1 MIKFSPQ
8 NDIDSKRVKLLIKEG
23 ESLTVEFKEKY
34 TPKIDEHIVAFSN
47 TKGGV
52 ILLGVSDDG
61 IVRGE
66 KLTNEMKGNIN
77 SLARNC
83 KPDITVN
90 AMQIDDVVVIEVPE
104 GTEKPYYCSSGY
116 FKRMNGNSQKMNHEE
131 IRIMFSE
138 NEVMPFEEKSVRDF
152 TYDDIS
158 KEKILAFKKEA
169 GINIGRIS
177 TVDFLKSLSVVSDSN
192 IKNAGI
198 LFFAKEVHKHISQA
212 QMTLIAFKGIKKL
225 HIFDRHDV
233 RDDLLTQ
240 FNEAIF
246 FIKKHLNV
254 RSEIKG
260 VNRQDIYEIPIEA
273 LREAVVNAIMH
284 RDYSMRG
291 TSLMVEIF
299 DDRVEITNPGGLPKG
314 LTRDSFG
321 SVSIRRNEL
330 IADLFYRLDKVERIG
345 MGIEQMKEA
354 MALAGLKEP
363 VFETDGFFKA
373 IFFRPK
379 KEDIF
384 PLQKNEKI
392 EKEPEE
398 IKETGERSEDK
409 LGEKDTIK
417 DTINLLSDNERTVF
431 EEMQTRPKVT
441 ANELSE
447 KLDINLRNTKKII
460 EKLKEKGLVERIGS
474 RKAGHWEVVGK

>member
-1 MIKFSPQ
+1 MRKQAPKK
-8 NDIDSKRVKLLIKEG
+8 NYIDSKRVKLLIKEG

-34 TPKIDEHIVAFSN
+34 TSKIDEDIVAFSN

-52 ILLGVSDDG
+52 IFLGVCDDG
-61 IVRGE
+61 IVKGE

-90 AMQIDDVVVIEVPE
+90 AMQIEDVVVIEVPE
-104 GTEKPYYCSSGY
+104 GTEKPYYCGSGY
-116 FKRMNGNSQKMNHEE
+116 FRRLNGNSQKMNHEE

-138 NEVMPFEEKSVRDF
+138 NEVMPFEEKTVRDIS
-152 TYDDIS
+152 YDDIS
-158 KEKILAFKKEA
+158 REKILAFSKEA

-177 TVDFLKSLSVVSDSN
+177 TVDFLKSLSVANDSK

-198 LFFAKEVHKHISQA
+198 LFFAKEVYKHISQA
-212 QMTLIAFKGIKKL
+212 QMTLIAFKGTKKL
-225 HIFDRHDV
+225 HIFDRLDV

-260 VNRQDIYEIPIEA
+260 VNREDIYEIPIEA

-299 DDRVEITNPGGLPKG
+299 DDRVEITNPGGLPEG

-345 MGIEQMKEA
+345 MGIQQMKEA
-354 MALAGLKEP
+354 MGNAGLKEP
-363 VFETDGFFKA
+363 IFETVGFFKA
-373 IFFRPK
+373 VFFRPK

-384 PLQKNEKI
+384 PTKQNVSEEVVRNGGQISGQKWWSELTERQKMMLQR
-392 EKEPEE
+392 
-398 IKETGERSEDK
+398 IKEKPTVSRKELSVELKINESAIQKHLENLKKKGLLRRIGADRGGYWEVAGDE
-409 LGEKDTIK
+409 GTIK
-417 DTINLLSDNERTVF
+417 PVRYE
-431 EEMQTRPKVT
+431 
-441 ANELSE
+441 
-447 KLDINLRNTKKII
+447 
-460 EKLKEKGLVERIGS
+460 
-474 RKAGHWEVVGK
+474 